1 MLSNEPSETLITLLR
16 STSILLEH
24 YGYSE
29 HDPTLGEI
37 QSFLGRAIARLE
49 AAAPDPE
56 ERNIPLDG
64 SRPQ

>member
-1 MLSNEPSETLITLLR
+1 MMSNEPSATLITLLR

-49 AAAPDPE
+49 AAAPDPNE
-56 ERNIPLDG
+56 WHIHLDG

>member
-1 MLSNEPSETLITLLR
+1 MSSEPSATLITLLR
-16 STSILLEH
+16 STSTLLEH
-24 YGYSE
+24 YGYGE

-49 AAAPDPE
+49 AAAPDPDE
-56 ERNIPLDG
+56 LHIHLDG

>member
-1 MLSNEPSETLITLLR
+1 MLSNEPFETLIITLLR

-49 AAAPDPE
+49 AAAPE
-56 ERNIPLDG
+56 LGIHSSG
-64 SRPQ
+64 

>member
-1 MLSNEPSETLITLLR
+1 MMSNEPSATLVTLLR

-24 YGYSE
+24 YGYCE

-49 AAAPDPE
+49 AAAPNPDE
-56 ERNIPLDG
+56 WQCHLDG